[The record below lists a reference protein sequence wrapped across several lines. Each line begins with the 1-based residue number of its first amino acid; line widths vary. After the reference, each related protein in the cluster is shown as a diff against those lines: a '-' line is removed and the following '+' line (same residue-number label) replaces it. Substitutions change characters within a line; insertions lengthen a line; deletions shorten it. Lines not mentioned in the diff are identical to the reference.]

1 MARATCRKRP
11 CRVCGRWF
19 LPDVRLK
26 DRQKTCALPDCK
38 GQWHRKQCTKWN
50 RTNQDYFKGIYLQ
63 KKLTRCSDSCCPCVA
78 NGCNSQPQSQQLP
91 ASRIQLKLPRSDI
104 AELITAKGLIV
115 VDYIVEQLLGRR
127 QGACRWP
134 VSIQSAAGRDK
145 SLSGF

>member
-1 MARATCRKRP
+1 MVSAR
-11 CRVCGRWF
+11 
-19 LPDVRLK
+19 
-26 DRQKTCALPDCK
+26 CALK
-38 GQWHRKQCTKWN
+38 GSAKDLCLARLQVAMAPEAVHQMESGA
-50 RTNQDYFKGIYLQ
+50 NQDYFKGIYLQ